1 MSILETTISLMKEL
15 PEIEQKKVLLYVQ
28 NVVSSQKNEDYY
40 KPVSKSEILND
51 LAISDQEYLDGKAQ
65 DFEEAIM
72 HMRREHIFSKDI
84 GIV

>member
-28 NVVSSQKNEDYY
+28 NVVSSQKNEVYY

-51 LAISDQEYLDGKAQ
+51 LAISDQEYLEGKAQ

-72 HMRREHIFSKDI
+72 HMRREHGFI
-84 GIV
+84 